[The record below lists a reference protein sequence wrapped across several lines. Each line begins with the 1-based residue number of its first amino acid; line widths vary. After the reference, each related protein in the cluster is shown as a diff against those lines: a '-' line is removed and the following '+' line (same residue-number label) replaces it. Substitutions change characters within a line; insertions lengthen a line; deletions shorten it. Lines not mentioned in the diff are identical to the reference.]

1 MTDQIKNRVVGAIVL
16 FTIAIIFLPDI
27 LDGKKQSKRND
38 SASIPSKPTAT
49 VIPVS
54 ENAKTSIQESQLP
67 TDKVIEKSSVSATKP
82 VALPANKTV
91 KPVTKSHT
99 KKVVITKNQSK
110 KTTISKSWV
119 ITMGTFSQPENVQ
132 PFLKKLRA
140 KGFTAFSIP
149 NNPIAGQ
156 ITKVYV
162 GPAIDKA
169 TLVKLQPK
177 LKKAVKESG
186 FITRYDPLQ
195 R

>member
-1 MTDQIKNRVVGAIVL
+1 VGAIVL

-27 LDGKKQSKRND
+27 FDGKKQSKRND
-38 SASIPSKPTAT
+38 FSSIPSKPAVA
-49 VIPVS
+49 VIPAS
-54 ENAKTSIQESQLP
+54 DTTENAKTSSKDNRLVTE
-67 TDKVIEKSSVSATKP
+67 KVIEQSSGSAETSNKS
-82 VALPANKTV
+82 VALPVVKTS
-91 KPVTKSHT
+91 KPVTKSQT
-99 KKVVITKNQSK
+99 KKPVITVKKS
-110 KTTISKSWV
+110 KTTTIGKSWV
-119 ITMGTFSQPENVQ
+119 ITMGTFSQPDNVK

-169 TLVKLQPK
+169 ALVKLQPK
-177 LKKAVKESG
+177 LKKAFKESG